1 MTAPTAPA
9 AADPPKTR
17 PSAPA
22 AADPPKTR
30 PSAPAAADRPKTR
43 PSAAPVERPS
53 SGPLW
58 LPFTPAGGPTTRLLA
73 EGRGAEVTD
82 SRGRRLLD
90 ATAGGVA
97 CAIVGHGRAEVAEA
111 VRRQLSKLEYYCLF
125 GYRHEPAERL
135 ARAVAE
141 RTPGDL
147 NHVFFANSGSE
158 AVETALKMARAYWR
172 RRGFASKTGFVSLRR
187 AYHGMNFGGL
197 SVGGLDEN
205 RAGFGPLL
213 SGCSQVPAH
222 DIDALAAELERRDPT
237 TVAAVIIEPVQAA
250 GGVHPPP
257 EPYLRQARELCDAA
271 DVLLILDEV
280 VCGWGRLGHW
290 FGGHR
295 YGVVADIMTT
305 AKGLTS
311 AYVPMGAAVAA
322 QRVHS
327 EFVDPGGG
335 DIELM
340 HGYTYSGHPAAC
352 AAGLEVISIIE
363 REGLV
368 DNAKAVGA
376 HLQRRAGELAASP
389 LVAEVRGEGMLA
401 AVELVD
407 DPPGAAARLAAEAAE
422 RAYRRGVLVRAQAD
436 HLGVYPPL
444 IFDAA
449 MVDRVIDT
457 LASVLTGLEGWS

>member
-1 MTAPTAPA
+1 MTSPSPAEPVSANRQPAPADDRPEPSRVGADKPTAS
-9 AADPPKTR
+9 D
-17 PSAPA
+17 S
-22 AADPPKTR
+22 
-30 PSAPAAADRPKTR
+30 
-43 PSAAPVERPS
+43 PVTS
-53 SGPLW
+53 SRSEGRLW
-58 LPFTPAGGPTTRLLA
+58 LPFTSAGGPPTRRLA
-73 EGRGAEVTD
+73 EGQGVEVVD
-82 SRGRRLLD
+82 SEGRRLLD

-97 CAIVGHGRAEVAEA
+97 CAIVGHGRAEIAEA
-111 VRRQLSKLEYYCLF
+111 VRRQLSTLEYYCLF

-147 NHVFFANSGSE
+147 NHVFFTNSGSE

-172 RRGFASKTGFVSLRR
+172 RRGLADKTGFVSLHR

-205 RAGFGPLL
+205 RAGFGPLMA
-213 SGCSQVPAH
+213 GCSQVPAH
-222 DIDALAAELERRDPT
+222 DIDALSAELERRDPAS
-237 TVAAVIIEPVQAA
+237 VAAVIMEPVQAA

-257 EPYLRQARELCDAA
+257 EPYLRQVRGLCDAA
-271 DVLLILDEV
+271 EVLLILDEV

-311 AYVPMGAAVAA
+311 AYVPMGAAVASE
-322 QRVHS
+322 RVHS
-327 EFVDPGGG
+327 EFVDPGGS
-335 DIELM
+335 IELM

-368 DNAKAVGA
+368 ANAKAVGT
-376 HLQRRAGELAASP
+376 HLQRRVGELAASP

-407 DPPGAAARLAAEAAE
+407 DPPGAAVPLAAEAAE
-422 RAYRRGVLVRAQAD
+422 RAYGRGVLVRAQAD
-436 HLGVYPPL
+436 HLGIYPPL
-444 IFDAA
+444 TFDPA

-457 LASVLTGLEGWS
+457 MASVLADLETER